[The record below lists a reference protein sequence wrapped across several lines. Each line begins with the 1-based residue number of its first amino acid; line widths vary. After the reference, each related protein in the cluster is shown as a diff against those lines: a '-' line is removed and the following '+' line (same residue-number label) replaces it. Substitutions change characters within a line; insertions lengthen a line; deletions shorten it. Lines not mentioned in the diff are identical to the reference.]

1 MYMNH
6 INDVSNMDREMDWD
20 GKNMNNMNMSMKNM
34 NMKGMN
40 MKINIKL

>member
-6 INDVSNMDREMDWD
+6 INDVSNMDRD

-40 MKINIKL
+40 MKININL